1 MHKHIVRAFATII
14 TASLFA
20 FPSYAQTTGTA
31 KAVSIQHLDIV
42 SITLDQ
48 VTVGVRKK
56 EAAAKAAKIKKQ
68 QEAAAKAAEL
78 KRQQAAAA
86 SLTAD
91 SLKPAAQTSAET
103 QAQTYAQAQTET
115 QAQTYTETQAQ
126 TYTETQAQTYT
137 ETQAQTYTETQ
148 AQTETQ
154 APVKTAKKQSSS
166 SSSYSGQRLNA
177 TNGTVEG
184 PSGTETYY
192 NLNMSGVVSN
202 MKSMGYD
209 SEYWVRDDGVKMYG
223 DYVMV
228 AANLDTHSY
237 GSVVDTSLG
246 KGIVVDT
253 GDFAASDSDQLDVAV
268 NW

>member
-126 TYTETQAQTYT
+126 TYTETQ
-137 ETQAQTYTETQ
+137 
-148 AQTETQ
+148 
-154 APVKTAKKQSSS
+154 VH
-166 SSSYSGQRLNA
+166 G
-177 TNGTVEG
+177 
-184 PSGTETYY
+184 
-192 NLNMSGVVSN
+192 
-202 MKSMGYD
+202 
-209 SEYWVRDDGVKMYG
+209 
-223 DYVMV
+223 
-228 AANLDTHSY
+228 
-237 GSVVDTSLG
+237 
-246 KGIVVDT
+246 DT
-253 GDFAASDSDQLDVAV
+253 GTDIHGDSGSDRDTGSRQDSKEAV
-268 NW
+268 LLFIFLFRSEAQRHERYC

>member
-103 QAQTYAQAQTET
+103 QAQTYAQAQ
-115 QAQTYTETQAQ
+115 
-126 TYTETQAQTYT
+126 TETQAQTYT